1 MIIAFLIWAIVAT
14 VVALYLYDLTVR
26 RYKVARVKMDEL
38 LEQSQER
45 TQQLEINL
53 HNANSHYEESQEQ
66 LKAAQYKIDD
76 LAIQRNYYEL
86 TQLQTFEQLKDAQE
100 RIEEIESDTK
110 NLRHLYKSTR
120 IALDK
125 RDKQLAHAESWK
137 ARYRKQIQ
145 QLKDQKP

>member
-26 RYKVARVKMDEL
+26 RYKVVKVKLDEL

-53 HNANSHYEESQEQ
+53 HNANSNYEESHRQHGAALRFIIQ
-66 LKAAQYKIDD
+66 LK
-76 LAIQRNYYEL
+76 N
-86 TQLQTFEQLKDAQE
+86 
-100 RIEEIESDTK
+100 EIEALEADRK
-110 NLRHLYKSTR
+110 MYRHLYRTTS
-120 IALDK
+120 IALNN
-125 RDKQLAHAESWK
+125 RNKQLAHAESWK

>member
-1 MIIAFLIWAIVAT
+1 MIIAFLIWAIIAT

-26 RYKVARVKMDEL
+26 RYKVVRVKMDKL

-45 TQQLEINL
+45 TQQLEVNL
-53 HNANSHYEESQEQ
+53 HNANSHYEESQAQ
-66 LKAAQYKIDD
+66 LKAAK
-76 LAIQRNYYEL
+76 NKNKEL
-86 TQLQTFEQLKDAQE
+86 
-100 RIEEIESDTK
+100 ESDTET
-110 NLRHLYKSTR
+110 LRHLYKSTR

-145 QLKDQKP
+145 KLKDQKP